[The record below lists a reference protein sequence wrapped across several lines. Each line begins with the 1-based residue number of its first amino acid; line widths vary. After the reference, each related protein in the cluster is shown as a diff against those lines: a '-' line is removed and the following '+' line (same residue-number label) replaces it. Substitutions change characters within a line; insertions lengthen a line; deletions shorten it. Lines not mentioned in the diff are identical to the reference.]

1 MPSGID
7 FHIMQKISAMQ
18 RVFLIGYMGAGKTT
32 LGKAL
37 AAEMKWTFVD
47 LDHFIEAR
55 RHKNISQIFSEVG
68 ESGFREL
75 ERSAL
80 REVAS
85 FEDTVIAL
93 GGGTPCFFD
102 NMEIVNRAGHSI
114 YLKPSEEVLLR
125 RLVQGKAKRPIIAGK
140 SDAELLSFI
149 RANIEQRE
157 PYYRRAEWTIG
168 SDRLENMA
176 DISAMARKVAALLTQ
191 GRPAASEP
199 QEPQTWGG

>member
-1 MPSGID
+1 
-7 FHIMQKISAMQ
+7 MQ

-37 AAEMKWTFVD
+37 AAEMNWTFVD

-55 RHKNISQIFSEVG
+55 QHKSVSRIFSEVG
-68 ESGFREL
+68 ERGFREL

-80 REVAS
+80 REVAL
-85 FEDTVIAL
+85 FENTVIAL

-102 NMEIVNRAGHSI
+102 NMEIVNRSGYSI

-125 RLVQGKAKRPIIAGK
+125 RLVQGKAKRPVIADK

-149 RANIEQRE
+149 RGNLAQRE
-157 PYYRRAEWTIG
+157 PYYLQAERVLD
-168 SDRLENMA
+168 SDHLENKA
-176 DISAMARKVAALLTQ
+176 EISVMAREVAALLMQ
-191 GRPAASEP
+191 EQPERRADLP
-199 QEPQTWGG
+199 QLPDGNL